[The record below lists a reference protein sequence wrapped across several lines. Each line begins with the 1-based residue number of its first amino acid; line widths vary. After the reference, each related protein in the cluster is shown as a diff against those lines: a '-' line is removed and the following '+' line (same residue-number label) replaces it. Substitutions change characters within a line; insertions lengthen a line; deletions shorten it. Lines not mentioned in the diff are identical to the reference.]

1 MKKLLR
7 KNQIIIT
14 ALVVMVALAGYL
26 SLTNEEDLAIGVL
39 NNGSAVSEQAAE
51 GMDDAEGT
59 DGKAS
64 EEASVSGEE
73 GSVPSD
79 GGAAEKDAVASENV
93 AADDAADSEVQ
104 DDAVADISD
113 EDIAAAEQKDSSE
126 ASKENAGE
134 AVLVNNTVTSDY
146 FESAKLSREQTRAK
160 NKETLLELVNS
171 KSASDAQKEQAMNE
185 IVSMTAVNEK
195 ETATENL
202 LAAKGFEEV
211 VVTIVDDSVDVIVNA
226 EKLNEQQIAQIE
238 DVVKR
243 KTECASD
250 KIVISPVGKK
260 G

>member
-26 SLTNEEDLAIGVL
+26 SLTDDSELAVGVL
-39 NNGSAVSEQAAE
+39 NQQ
-51 GMDDAEGT
+51 DAENMAESGT
-59 DGKAS
+59 DGATP
-64 EEASVSGEE
+64 EDAETENQTAESVSQAAAA
-73 GSVPSD
+73 
-79 GGAAEKDAVASENV
+79 GAEADDPAVADAVA
-93 AADDAADSEVQ
+93 
-104 DDAVADISD
+104 DDAVTDISD
-113 EDIAAAEQKDSSE
+113 EDI

-134 AVLVNNTVTSDY
+134 AVLVNNTVTGDY
-146 FESAKLSREQTRAK
+146 FEAAKLSREQTRAK

-171 KSASDAQKEQAMNE
+171 DSASEVQKEKAMNE
-185 IVSMTAVNEK
+185 IVAMTAVNEK

-202 LAAKGFEEV
+202 LAAKGFQDV

-226 EKLNEQQIAQIE
+226 ESLTEQQIAQIE

-243 KTECASD
+243 KSECASD

>member
-79 GGAAEKDAVASENV
+79 GVAAENTSAEDSVA
-93 AADDAADSEVQ
+93 SEVQ

-146 FESAKLSREQTRAK
+146 FESAKLSRDQTRAK

>member
-26 SLTNEEDLAIGVL
+26 SLTDDSELAVGVL
-39 NNGSAVSEQAAE
+39 NQQD
-51 GMDDAEGT
+51 M
-59 DGKAS
+59 
-64 EEASVSGEE
+64 
-73 GSVPSD
+73 
-79 GGAAEKDAVASENV
+79 ENV
-93 AADDAADSEVQ
+93 AENASDETAPGDAETENQTAESVSQAAVTDDAAGSEVADDAVT
-104 DDAVADISD
+104 DISD
-113 EDIAAAEQKDSSE
+113 EDI

-134 AVLVNNTVTSDY
+134 AVLVNNTVTGDY
-146 FESAKLSREQTRAK
+146 FEAAKLSREQTRAK

-171 KSASDAQKEQAMNE
+171 DSASEVQKEKAMNE
-185 IVSMTAVNEK
+185 IVAMTAVNEK

-202 LAAKGFEEV
+202 LAAKGFQDV
-211 VVTIVDDSVDVIVNA
+211 VVTIVEDSVDVIVNA
-226 EKLNEQQIAQIE
+226 ESLTEQQIAQIE

-243 KTECASD
+243 KSECASD

>member
-39 NNGSAVSEQAAE
+39 NNGSAVSDEAAE
-51 GMDDAEGT
+51 GTGGAEEM
-59 DGKAS
+59 A
-64 EEASVSGEE
+64 SGEAASAD
-73 GSVPSD
+73 GSV
-79 GGAAEKDAVASENV
+79 AAENATAG
-93 AADDAADSEVQ
+93 DAAASGV
-104 DDAVADISD
+104 DDDTVADISD
-113 EDIAAAEQKDSSE
+113 EDIAAGEQKDSSE

-171 KSASDAQKEQAMNE
+171 KSASEAQKEKAMNE
-185 IVSMTAVNEK
+185 IVAMTAVNEK

-226 EKLNEQQIAQIE
+226 EELNEQQIAQIE

-243 KTECASD
+243 KTECAPD

>member
-79 GGAAEKDAVASENV
+79 GVAAENTSAEDSVA
-93 AADDAADSEVQ
+93 SEVQ

>member
-1 MKKLLR
+1 MKKLMR

-26 SLTNEEDLAIGVL
+26 SLTDEEDLAIGVL
-39 NNGSAVSEQAAE
+39 NRGGAVSEQAL
-51 GMDDAEGT
+51 
-59 DGKAS
+59 
-64 EEASVSGEE
+64 E
-73 GSVPSD
+73 GSTEET
-79 GGAAEKDAVASENV
+79 AAGENEAAAGENAAVAEV
-93 AADDAADSEVQ
+93 EDDT
-104 DDAVADISD
+104 VADISD
-113 EDIAAAEQKDSSE
+113 EDVAKSEQKE

-134 AVLVNNTVTSDY
+134 AVLVSNTVTGDY
-146 FESAKLSREQTRAK
+146 FEAAKLSREQTRAK

-171 KSASDAQKEQAMNE
+171 KTASEAQKEKAMNE
-185 IVSMTAVNEK
+185 IVAMTAVNEK
-195 ETATENL
+195 ETATETL
-202 LAAKGFEEV
+202 LAAKGFNEA

-226 EKLNEQQIAQIE
+226 EQLTEQQIAQIE

>member
-26 SLTNEEDLAIGVL
+26 SLTDDSELAVGVL
-39 NNGSAVSEQAAE
+39 NQQ
-51 GMDDAEGT
+51 DAENGT
-59 DGKAS
+59 DGTAP
-64 EEASVSGEE
+64 ENAETENQTAESVSQAAAMGNSEDDAA
-73 GSVPSD
+73 GSEV
-79 GGAAEKDAVASENV
+79 
-93 AADDAADSEVQ
+93 ADDAVT
-104 DDAVADISD
+104 DISD
-113 EDIAAAEQKDSSE
+113 EDI

-146 FESAKLSREQTRAK
+146 FEAAKLSREQTRAK

-171 KSASDAQKEQAMNE
+171 DSASEVQKEKAMNE
-185 IVSMTAVNEK
+185 IVAMTAVNEK

-202 LAAKGFEEV
+202 LAAKGFQDV

-226 EKLNEQQIAQIE
+226 ESLTEQQIAQIE

-243 KTECASD
+243 KSECASD

>member
-79 GGAAEKDAVASENV
+79 GVAAENTSAEDSVA
-93 AADDAADSEVQ
+93 SEVQ

-113 EDIAAAEQKDSSE
+113 EDIAAAEHKDSSE

>member
-26 SLTNEEDLAIGVL
+26 SLTDDSELAVGVL
-39 NNGSAVSEQAAE
+39 NQQD
-51 GMDDAEGT
+51 M
-59 DGKAS
+59 
-64 EEASVSGEE
+64 
-73 GSVPSD
+73 
-79 GGAAEKDAVASENV
+79 ENV
-93 AADDAADSEVQ
+93 AENASDDTAPGDAETENQTAESVSQAAVTDDAAGSEVADDAVT
-104 DDAVADISD
+104 DISD
-113 EDIAAAEQKDSSE
+113 EDI

-134 AVLVNNTVTSDY
+134 AVLVNNTVTGDY
-146 FESAKLSREQTRAK
+146 FEAAKLSREQTRAK

-171 KSASDAQKEQAMNE
+171 DSASEVQKEKAMNE
-185 IVSMTAVNEK
+185 IVAMTAVNEK

-202 LAAKGFEEV
+202 LAAKGFQDV
-211 VVTIVDDSVDVIVNA
+211 VVTIVEDSVDVIVNA
-226 EKLNEQQIAQIE
+226 ESLTEQQIAQIE

-243 KTECASD
+243 KSECASD

>member
-26 SLTNEEDLAIGVL
+26 SLTNEDDLAIGVL
-39 NNGSAVSEQAAE
+39 NSGSAVSEQAAE
-51 GMDDAEGT
+51 GI
-59 DGKAS
+59 
-64 EEASVSGEE
+64 EEASDAEE
-73 GSVPSD
+73 NTSEDADSSESV
-79 GGAAEKDAVASENV
+79 AAENADASEV
-93 AADDAADSEVQ
+93 EDDT
-104 DDAVADISD
+104 VADISD
-113 EDIAAAEQKDSSE
+113 EDNASEE

-134 AVLVNNTVTSDY
+134 AVLVDNMVTSDY
-146 FESAKLSREQTRAK
+146 FESAKLSREQTSAK
-160 NKETLLELVNS
+160 NKETLLDLVNS
-171 KSASDAQKEQAMNE
+171 KSASDVQKEQAMNE
-185 IVSMTAVNEK
+185 IMAMTAVNEK

-226 EKLNEQQIAQIE
+226 EELTEQQIAQIE

-243 KTECASD
+243 KTECSSD

>member
-26 SLTNEEDLAIGVL
+26 SLTDEEDLASGVR

-51 GMDDAEGT
+51 GTDDAGGT

-79 GGAAEKDAVASENV
+79 GVAAENASAEDSVA
-93 AADDAADSEVQ
+93 SEVQ